1 MKKVII
7 SLIIGL
13 IIGFVAG
20 ITVLDCLHVPV
31 VNKCYGVLEAVYFI
45 STPLA
50 TLITFLAVIVAIFG
64 NEIRMWL
71 YREKCDVSIDRNIFV
86 EDISGQEY
94 LPNIEARKYDCTL
107 CVENIGSSEI
117 EGLGLFIKNINYQD
131 NKDAKVR
138 KIKILNQKAL
148 YWNKPD
154 ELRASFLPLDKKYV
168 PILRIH
174 PNVTTQTPDDL
185 QSSVKPLHIS
195 IMGHSL
201 DDRFNKRG
209 IWEIDYT
216 LSTTRKLIK
225 EFTVKVSWTGVWKQR
240 EKEMCDEVTVELKKK

>member
-1 MKKVII
+1 MKKIII
-7 SLIIGL
+7 SLIIGI
-13 IIGFVAG
+13 IIGFVIG
-20 ITVLDCLHVPV
+20 ITVLDCFHVPIED
-31 VNKCYGVLEAVYFI
+31 KSYGVLEAVYYI

-50 TLITFLAVIVAIFG
+50 TIITFLAVIVALFG

-86 EDISGQEY
+86 EDIAGQEH
-94 LPNIEARKYDCTL
+94 LPNIEARKYDCNL
-107 CVENIGSSEI
+107 CIENVGGSEI
-117 EGLGLFIKNINYQD
+117 EGLGLFIKSVSYRE
-131 NKDAKVR
+131 NKDAKV
-138 KIKILNQKAL
+138 KKLKVLNQKAL

-154 ELRASFLPLDKKYV
+154 ELRVNFLPLDKKFV

-174 PNVTTQTPDDL
+174 PNITTQTPDDK

-201 DDRFNKRG
+201 DGKYNKKG
-209 IWEIDYT
+209 IWEIEYT

-225 EFTVKVSWTGVWKQR
+225 EFTVIVSWTGTWQQR
-240 EKEMCDEVTVELKKK
+240 EKEMCDEVTVELRKK